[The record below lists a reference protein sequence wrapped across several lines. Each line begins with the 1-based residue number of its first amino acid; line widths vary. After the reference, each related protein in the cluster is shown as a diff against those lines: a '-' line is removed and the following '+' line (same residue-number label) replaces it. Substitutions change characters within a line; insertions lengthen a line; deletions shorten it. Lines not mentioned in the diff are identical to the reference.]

1 MVQASLMV
9 VCAGQLRWKRVSG
22 ARRRLCP
29 VAGSAGSGTLSG
41 TVEGNR
47 PSAGNGDPAMT
58 ATVSV
63 TVRQVREDG
72 TEGPL
77 EEELAA
83 ALAGPVGQFTSM
95 LAWTVQQAAPLD
107 HGDRENVIADS
118 GRELQ
123 RKLLESTFTI
133 ACAQER
139 RIEQVTS
146 GARNRQ
152 PPAEKDHDR
161 RVTTKGVPARPTGLA
176 FRSLRQAN
184 LCPAGAKW
192 IL

>member
-72 TEGPL
+72 TEGAL

-95 LAWTVQQAAPLD
+95 LAWTGQQAAPPD
-107 HGDRENVIADS
+107 HGGREDVIPDS
-118 GRELQ
+118 GRQ
-123 RKLLESTFTI
+123 LLESTFTI
-133 ACAQER
+133 DCAQEM

-146 GARNRQ
+146 AAGIRHGTV
-152 PPAEKDHDR
+152 EKGHDPG
-161 RVTTKGVPARPTGLA
+161 VTSIFGPVRATR
-176 FRSLRQAN
+176 
-184 LCPAGAKW
+184 
-192 IL
+192 